1 MKRDEDDS
9 YSDYIPMEDNVD
21 GNERNGDRDQ
31 ENAMNEFSGICKQDP
46 NYAAEKGLKC
56 FMDHN
61 LCR

>member
-1 MKRDEDDS
+1 
-9 YSDYIPMEDNVD
+9 MEANVD
-21 GNERNGDRDQ
+21 GNERNGDPDH
-31 ENAMNEFSGICKQDP
+31 ENTIDGFFGICKQDP